1 MSEYRLEIPDFL
13 KEYAEAER
21 EKQKQAR
28 IAELLHNN
36 NNEQNEVKTAD
47 VTEVKTPTTT
57 EKKVTEPKE
66 LKIPEFMYET
76 GTYREDKPKYEK
88 PVIIVNEEHLKKV
101 LEARK
106 KYLEEKG
113 E

>member
-1 MSEYRLEIPDFL
+1 MSEYKLEIPDFL
-13 KEYAEAER
+13 KKYAEAER

-28 IAELLHNN
+28 MNELLNKN
-36 NNEQNEVKTAD
+36 NNEQNEVKTTA
-47 VTEVKTPTTT
+47 TT
-57 EKKVTEPKE
+57 ENKVTESKE

-101 LEARK
+101 LEASK

>member
-1 MSEYRLEIPDFL
+1 MNNFTIPEFMTKENITKAEQDRIDRLNR
-13 KEYAEAER
+13 KE
-21 EKQKQAR
+21 
-28 IAELLHNN
+28 
-36 NNEQNEVKTAD
+36 
-47 VTEVKTPTTT
+47 
-57 EKKVTEPKE
+57 VTEPKE

-76 GTYREDKPKYEK
+76 GTYKEDKPEFEK